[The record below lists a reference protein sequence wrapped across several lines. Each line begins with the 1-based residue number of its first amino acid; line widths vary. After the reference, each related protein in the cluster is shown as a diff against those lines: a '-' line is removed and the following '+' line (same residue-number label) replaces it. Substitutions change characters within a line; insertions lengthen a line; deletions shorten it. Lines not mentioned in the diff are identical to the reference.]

1 MYFSLLIL
9 LCSLLLLF
17 CGVTYLQ
24 KPARFSLSQD
34 AVHLDAAFCFS
45 RLGRSEKVSAFWR
58 NGEAVKKFFSV
69 LTNPPTRK
77 RLKRKNLKIQNLIDR
92 FLKKPLSPNCKSS
105 FAYTIFIYFFWLAI
119 PGLFFADFQTIY
131 RFKTVDFSGI
141 WTRIDRIEIC
151 FVAVTWNSCCW
162 SRYTSH
168 LTQQD
173 CEMNQD

>member
-45 RLGRSEKVSAFWR
+45 RLRRSEKVSAFWR

-92 FLKKPLSPNCKSS
+92 FVVAQLVIAEERGLDNPETVVNC
-105 FAYTIFIYFFWLAI
+105 
-119 PGLFFADFQTIY
+119 G
-131 RFKTVDFSGI
+131 VD
-141 WTRIDRIEIC
+141 
-151 FVAVTWNSCCW
+151 
-162 SRYTSH
+162 
-168 LTQQD
+168 
-173 CEMNQD
+173 